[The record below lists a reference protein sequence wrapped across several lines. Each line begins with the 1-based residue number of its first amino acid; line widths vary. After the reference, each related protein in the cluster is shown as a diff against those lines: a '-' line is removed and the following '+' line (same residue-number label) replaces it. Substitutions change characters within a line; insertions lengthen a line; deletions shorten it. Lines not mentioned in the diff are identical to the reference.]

1 MLGGEGSC
9 MRIQKMAP
17 VELLSRRCPV
27 YQEKAAT
34 VGRNQVSSGPVGME
48 SPGLH
53 MSGDVTV
60 SGLSAALMR
69 TGNWARLHQV
79 PSPCQLETCL
89 SVL

>member
-1 MLGGEGSC
+1 
-9 MRIQKMAP
+9 MAP
-17 VELLSRRCPV
+17 VELLSGRCLV

-34 VGRNQVSSGPVGME
+34 AGRNQVCGPVGME

-53 MSGDVTV
+53 VSGGITV
-60 SGLSAALMR
+60 SGMR

-79 PSPCQLETCL
+79 PSPCQLERCL

>member
-1 MLGGEGSC
+1 MSGGEGSC
-9 MRIQKMAP
+9 MRIRKMAP
-17 VELLSRRCPV
+17 VELLPGRCLV

-34 VGRNQVSSGPVGME
+34 AGQNQVSGPVGME

-53 MSGDVTV
+53 VSGGVTV

-69 TGNWARLHQV
+69 TGNWACLHQV
-79 PSPCQLETCL
+79 PSPCQLERCL